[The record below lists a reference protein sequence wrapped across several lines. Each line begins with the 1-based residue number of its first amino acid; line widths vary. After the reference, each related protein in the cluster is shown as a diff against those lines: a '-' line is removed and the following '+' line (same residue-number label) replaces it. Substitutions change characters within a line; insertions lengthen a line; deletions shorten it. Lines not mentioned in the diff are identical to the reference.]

1 MEHYRN
7 PNEAIQFLRKVKSAM
22 DALIN
27 YNVVS
32 IETASVRTSK
42 VTVVNLDSLGDSKSG
57 SGVSHKPRSSIKK
70 ITRSTDTVGI
80 PRIPKMPSGEFQS
93 LVRTSKEYRQTR
105 ALLVDL
111 KSKAVEWQVMWENNP
126 HMGKLMAELE
136 DTNARIREALLSLRR
151 KINASAKKYC
161 PVKILNTITE
171 IESHIETL
179 PAKKIIR
186 NNEIVFPND
195 EDPNTIHYKFS
206 FKISQLKTH
215 STRVI
220 KTYLIVITYV
230 LDVAKSTAVGY
241 LSTMMEADPDS
252 DLGGSFYN
260 AAGAIDLLNTYMD
273 LDKIDVD
280 VGTLPFPEIPSLVKE
295 NIGVDT
301 VDSLDLDKDTDRL
314 YVRTTKFLDDDEQ
327 EELLHHVLRHIP
339 GHLKHGQLRID
350 VGVEAAVEIAPI
362 ADRHAR
368 ADLIREVQEAFDT
381 VYMRNVGASPTSPIE
396 FYTKTISF
404 KSSNQILPELKRFLI
419 KRATVKNAVVRNVF
433 SFAVGAGK
441 RSDVRALRRFID
453 SISDELPK
461 ESVLKV
467 RKALGV

>member
-7 PNEAIQFLRKVKSAM
+7 PNEAIQFLRKVQTMM
-22 DALIN
+22 DSLIN

-32 IETASVRTSK
+32 IETSTVRRSR
-42 VTVVNLDSLGDSKSG
+42 VTVVNLDSLGDPKVGSSPTFKSRSNSKSI
-57 SGVSHKPRSSIKK
+57 VR
-70 ITRSTDTVGI
+70 TTDTIGI
-80 PRIPKMPSGEFQS
+80 PRIPKMASGDFQS

-105 ALLVDL
+105 ALFNEL
-111 KSKAVEWQVMWENNP
+111 KSKEVEWHIMWEGNP
-126 HMGKLMAELE
+126 HMPKLIAELQE
-136 DTNARIREALLSLRR
+136 TNSRIKEALLSLRR
-151 KINASAKKYC
+151 KINTSAKKYC
-161 PVKILNTITE
+161 PVKILNSVTE

-179 PAKKIIR
+179 PAKKIAR
-186 NNEIVFPND
+186 NNEVVFPDD
-195 EDPNTIHYKFS
+195 EDPNVIHYKFS
-206 FKISQLKTH
+206 FKLSQLKTH

-230 LDVAKSTAVGY
+230 LDVSKRTAVGY
-241 LSTMMEADPDS
+241 LATMMEADPNA

-260 AAGAIDLLNTYMD
+260 AAGAVDLLNTYMD

-280 VGTLPFPEIPSLVKE
+280 TGTLPFPDIPALNKE

-314 YVRTTKFLDDDEQ
+314 YVRTTKFLDDEEQ

-350 VGVEAAVEIAPI
+350 VGVEAVVEVSSI
-362 ADRHAR
+362 ADRHKR
-368 ADLIREVQEAFDT
+368 AELISLVQDAFEN
-381 VYMRNVGASPTSPIE
+381 VYVRNVGASPTSPLE

-404 KSSNQILPELKRFLI
+404 KSSNQVLPELKRFLI
-419 KRATVKNAVVRNVF
+419 KRATVKRAAVRNVF

-441 RSDVRALRRFID
+441 RSDVRALRHFID